1 MIDGLRTG
9 PLAVFLHHFNYP
21 RHYVMDMAS
30 MLLLLDHSLTV
41 TFKDVPQFSAA
52 IDFGM
57 SLDSFDIFFLGEFMS
72 RIADKGTDSSF
83 LRLLTLLRIENVFT
97 MSRRAR
103 EVTRSVH
110 MVVAVEVNTGMR
122 LYIDVSFVEI
132 RASCDFFERAGN

>member
-1 MIDGLRTG
+1 
-9 PLAVFLHHFNYP
+9 
-21 RHYVMDMAS
+21 MDMAS

-57 SLDSFDIFFLGEFMS
+57 SLDSFDIFFLGEFTS
-72 RIADKGTDSSF
+72 RLADNGTDSSF
-83 LRLLTLLRIENVFT
+83 LRLLKLLRTENVFI